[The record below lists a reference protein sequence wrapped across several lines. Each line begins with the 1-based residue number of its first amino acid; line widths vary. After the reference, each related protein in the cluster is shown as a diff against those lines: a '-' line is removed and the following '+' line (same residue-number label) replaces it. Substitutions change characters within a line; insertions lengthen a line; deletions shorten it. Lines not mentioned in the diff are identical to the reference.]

1 MPRRGRS
8 TGRSPSRTNED
19 NVDYGRTPSRSRSK
33 SAPPSSQPEWM
44 AATAERLEVVAES
57 AEKAVEEGGEALRA
71 LYSMTPRDVS
81 QAASSQPQ
89 VPLAETTAAKTAMS
103 LQPSPRTHHD
113 TALHVHRMTGGGRK
127 LPATQAG
134 PIATSVNPA
143 RFGMMIHGRP
153 VVVLRVVYTAR
164 SFQP

>member
-1 MPRRGRS
+1 M
-8 TGRSPSRTNED
+8 
-19 NVDYGRTPSRSRSK
+19 V
-33 SAPPSSQPEWM
+33 
-44 AATAERLEVVAES
+44 ATAERLDVVAEA
-57 AEKAVEEGGEALRA
+57 AETAVEQGGEALRA
-71 LYSMTPRDVS
+71 LYAMTPKDVS
-81 QAASSQPQ
+81 MAASSQPQ
-89 VPLAETTAAKTAMS
+89 VPLAETTQAKTAMS
-103 LQPSPRTHHD
+103 SQPSRTHLD